1 MTQAA
6 LIAEMLGGTQVL
18 KQRIRRD
25 VELEDAVREGLP
37 ARSLRS
43 LAERT
48 LTTLGQLQ
56 AVTRI
61 DRSTFARRVRL
72 RAKLKTDESD
82 RVVRVARIA
91 ALAIEAMGREDG
103 LAWLHERNRPL
114 GERIPIELLET
125 DVGARQVEQVL
136 GRIEHGIVG

>member
-61 DRSTFARRVRL
+61 DRSTFARRVRS

>member
-1 MTQAA
+1 MTQSA